1 MHASLF
7 TRVFA
12 LYKGVAVHF
21 MVEKNQ
27 FYFQMVEIPQ
37 IKPLISS
44 I

>member
-1 MHASLF
+1 MYASLF

-21 MVEKNQ
+21 MVE
-27 FYFQMVEIPQ
+27 IPQ
-37 IKPLISS
+37 LKPLISS